1 MLSVGIYVKYHT
13 VQLVPEA
20 AAKDTVNE
28 LRPDANA
35 PIESAPSE
43 SGGEAQQVLNPTN
56 EAMSAQAD
64 PAAAAAEMESQVN
77 AVDGVAQNETFA
89 SLAGVQPL
97 ADAESQVDQ
106 EAGSSQLDQTGA
118 VLPGDVNPGA
128 AVESS
133 PLETPDAS
141 LEVQNAQQPE
151 DNPQEPTDSV
161 PAPEKEQHPAP
172 EPAPKKKD
180 DGKQNANAKKQSD
193 GKDKK
198 SDDKNKKE
206 ASKTDKS
213 VDKNKKDSSK
223 QTKDEGKGKKDG
235 KGKQDLPKSS
245 KDNKDHKNDKQPDVT
260 MLMSRAERHE
270 MAEARRKANAK
281 RRAKMHKRR
290 SGGDRRR

>member
-1 MLSVGIYVKYHT
+1 MAKMVPVLRTRTSLPTDRRAEPPRPVNRWRGVQTCLTIIWVLLGLTMLSVGIYVKYHT

-180 DGKQNANAKKQSD
+180 DGKQNANAKKT
-193 GKDKK
+193 
-198 SDDKNKKE
+198 E
-206 ASKTDKS
+206 
-213 VDKNKKDSSK
+213 
-223 QTKDEGKGKKDG
+223 
-235 KGKQDLPKSS
+235 
-245 KDNKDHKNDKQPDVT
+245 
-260 MLMSRAERHE
+260 
-270 MAEARRKANAK
+270 
-281 RRAKMHKRR
+281 
-290 SGGDRRR
+290 

>member
-1 MLSVGIYVKYHT
+1 MHLWRSRT
-13 VQLVPEA
+13 
-20 AAKDTVNE
+20 
-28 LRPDANA
+28 R
-35 PIESAPSE
+35 
-43 SGGEAQQVLNPTN
+43 
-56 EAMSAQAD
+56 
-64 PAAAAAEMESQVN
+64 
-77 AVDGVAQNETFA
+77 
-89 SLAGVQPL
+89 
-97 ADAESQVDQ
+97 
-106 EAGSSQLDQTGA
+106 
-118 VLPGDVNPGA
+118 
-128 AVESS
+128 SS
-133 PLETPDAS
+133 PRTTLR
-141 LEVQNAQQPE
+141 NQQTVFQ
-151 DNPQEPTDSV
+151 PQRKSSILRQSRHQRRKMMGSKMRT
-161 PAPEKEQHPAP
+161 Q
-172 EPAPKKKD
+172 
-180 DGKQNANAKKQSD
+180 KKQSD